1 MRATYGDRPCF
12 YLISFFFHCFEL
24 SLVLESTNKT
34 LIDGVEEGKTPAAQQ
49 FGFNTNNTKI
59 PEEASCSLSICL
71 YPLFRFFQ
79 ISFFFRNY
87 QAPYGHFCHFLEA

>member
-1 MRATYGDRPCF
+1 M
-12 YLISFFFHCFEL
+12 
-24 SLVLESTNKT
+24 STNKT

-59 PEEASCSLSICL
+59 HEEASCSLPVCL

-87 QAPYGHFCHFLEA
+87 QAPYGYFCHFLEA